1 MAVTAEMVKQL
12 RETTGAGML
21 DCKKA
26 LDQSGGDMD
35 KAAASLREK
44 GLSSAVKKASREA
57 NEGRIEVYAHQ
68 GGRMAVLVEVN
79 CETDFVAR
87 TPEFRELAHE
97 IAIQIASTGPE
108 YIRKDDVPADML
120 GAQVERFKQEYIEQG
135 KKPEIAERAAQGK
148 VDAWLKE
155 TVLLEQ
161 VYVKDDKVK
170 MSDLIRNGIAKIGEN
185 VVVRRFVRYQL
196 GGE

>member
-1 MAVTAEMVKQL
+1 MAVTSEMVKQL
-12 RETTGAGML
+12 REMTGAGLL

-26 LDQSGGDMD
+26 LEQNGGDMD
-35 KAAASLREK
+35 KAGAYLREK
-44 GLSSAVKKASREA
+44 GLTAAVKKASREA

-68 GGRMAVLVEVN
+68 GGRMAVMVEVN

-87 TPEFRELAHE
+87 TPEFRELAHD
-97 IAIQIASTGPE
+97 IAIQVASTGPD
-108 YIRKDDVPADML
+108 YVRKEDVPAEAL
-120 GAQVERFKQEYIEQG
+120 AAQLARFKQEYVEQG

-155 TVLLEQ
+155 TVLMEQ
-161 VYVKDDKVK
+161 VFVKDDKVK
-170 MSDLIRNGIAKIGEN
+170 VADLIKNGIAKIGEN